1 MQTHFQLTIT
11 KTASL
16 ALLLAALS
24 SCNNDPR
31 HPGYE
36 FMPDMYR
43 SPSYEVNSYNEN
55 FKNGQV
61 NMQPVKGTVAQNHE
75 VYLYPNTIEG
85 YEAAGAELKN
95 PIEKSEIV
103 LEEGKVLYNDFCSHC
118 HGEKG
123 EGNGTIVDLGK
134 FPPPPSFSNQ
144 LKELSDGKMYHSITY
159 GKNLMGPHGLILS
172 PEERWKIIHHL
183 NKLQGK

>member
-16 ALLLAALS
+16 ALLLAAFS

-85 YEAAGAELKN
+85 YEAAGTELKN

-144 LKELSDGKMYHSITY
+144 LKELPDGKMYHSITY
-159 GKNLMGPHGLILS
+159 GKKFNGASWFNSESGRKMEDNSSL
-172 PEERWKIIHHL
+172 K
-183 NKLQGK
+183 